1 MKPSLPGKAAALLLL
16 TGLAA
21 AACSDQGGDP
31 PSPAPSATASPAAT
45 DGPAGTPEPSA
56 SIAPA
61 SVAVTDI
68 GGHKFREQIVKLL
81 ETGLATPSS
90 GGLFE
95 PSAPVTKGDFLRWMT
110 AYDDKGIA
118 DADPSTPTFP
128 DVGPDSPDYGWV
140 EGLAAAGRLGAEP
153 GKPLNLEG
161 PLQRGELARLWAW
174 YQDRTAVKSAERD
187 RLYAEVLI
195 GSRDDRKE
203 IPEPYIRAVAH
214 YASLDDG
221 KPYLRTFGDTSRLAA
236 EALVSRSQ
244 AAYWIVENAGEE
256 SDGDDFA
263 PPPRKVQVEVQGG
276 DENEPAAGAPSDIAG
291 HKREAAVAKLAGQVA
306 GVLDESGAFRPDE
319 AILRAEFIRWM
330 AAYDDKG
337 VIPFRA
343 PEPTYSD
350 VKPEDE
356 GYELVEGLTQAGIIS
371 GFPDGT
377 MRLSEPLTR
386 EQLTVLWG
394 WYQRYGLVVK
404 PLATEVSEVNLRK
417 FEDRDKVGKIF
428 LGGVQA
434 YVSSNWDVPP
444 YLDTFGADKKLEP
457 QKPVTRAEAA
467 YWITQNA
474 EVEAED

>member
-1 MKPSLPGKAAALLLL
+1 MKPSSTSKAAALLLL
-16 TGLAA
+16 TGMVA
-21 AACSDQGGDP
+21 AACSGGNAEQ
-31 PSPAPSATASPAAT
+31 PSPKPSAAASPSATE
-45 DGPAGTPEPSA
+45 GPVGTPVPTASA
-56 SIAPA
+56 APA
-61 SVAVTDI
+61 SVVVTDI
-68 GGHKFREQIVKLL
+68 GDHKFREQIVKLL
-81 ETGLATPSS
+81 ESGIATPSS

-110 AYDDKGIA
+110 AYDDKGLE
-118 DADPSTPTFP
+118 DADLSKPPMYP
-128 DVGPDSPDYGWV
+128 DLEADSPDYGWIHGLV
-140 EGLAAAGRLGAEP
+140 EAGRLGAEP
-153 GKPLNLEG
+153 GKPLQLDG

-174 YQDRTAVKSAERD
+174 YQDRASIKESDRD
-187 RLYAEVLI
+187 RLSSEVVI
-195 GSRDDRKE
+195 MSREDRKE

-214 YASLDDG
+214 YVSVADG

-256 SDGDDFA
+256 SGGDGFSPPA
-263 PPPRKVQVEVQGG
+263 PKVQVEVQGI
-276 DENEPAAGAPSDIAG
+276 EEAAPAAAPSDIAG

-306 GVLDESGAFRPDE
+306 GVLDGSGAFRPDE
-319 AILRAEFIRWM
+319 PILRFEFIRWM

-350 VKPEDE
+350 VKQQDE

-404 PLATEVSEVNLRK
+404 PLAAEVSEVNLRN

-434 YVSSNWDVPP
+434 YVSSNWDTPP